1 MKISYATTFDIRK
14 PETWAKRHLG
24 LFNAGARIIQA
35 LEQENLTVESLGTL
49 SRKSCLR
56 NKTKWLLYKN
66 LYSRDFCSWA
76 DPAVS
81 KDYAHQI
88 QKKLTQ
94 VNSDILLCL
103 ENAIPLAMV
112 EPDRP
117 MVLWTDTTLGSLI
130 DFYPHMSNLCAET
143 KANILQMERN
153 VLEKCSLLIVNSSWA
168 VKKAVEL
175 YDISPEKIKVIPR
188 VSSRPHNLSSA
199 DVKAVIAQ
207 REETIC
213 RLLFIG
219 VDWWRKG
226 GSTALEAAKSLNARG
241 IRTELHIVGC
251 FPPAD
256 LPDFVKVHGFI
267 DRATSEGQAKMDRL
281 FRDTHFLIYPTQADA
296 LGMALGEAGAYGIP
310 ALATD
315 VGGISDLVKA
325 GVTGKTFALDS
336 NTDDYCEFV
345 APYMSNMSRYQALA
359 HSTLDYYCQYAGES
373 AVGKQAKLELS
384 ALVGN

>member
-1 MKISYATTFDIRK
+1 MSR
-14 PETWAKRHLG
+14 RNCLG
-24 LFNAGARIIQA
+24 
-35 LEQENLTVESLGTL
+35 
-49 SRKSCLR
+49 
-56 NKTKWLLYKN
+56 NKAKWLLYKK
-66 LYSRDFCSWA
+66 LYGKDFCSWA

-81 KDYAHQI
+81 KSYARQI
-88 QKKLTQ
+88 QKRLTQ
-94 VNSDILLCL
+94 SNSDILLCL
-103 ENAIPLAMV
+103 ENAIPLAAV

-143 KANILQMERN
+143 KANILQMEKN
-153 VLEKCSLLIVNSSWA
+153 VLERCSLLIVNSSWA

-175 YDISPEKIKVIPR
+175 YDISPKKVKVIPR
-188 VSSRPHNLSSA
+188 ISSRPHNLSSA

-213 RLLFIG
+213 CLLFIG
-219 VDWWRKG
+219 VDWRRKG
-226 GSTALEAAKSLNARG
+226 GSTALEVAKTLNARG

-251 FPPAD
+251 SPPAD
-256 LPDFVKVHGFI
+256 FPEFVKVHGFI
-267 DRATSEGQAKMDRL
+267 DRATSEGRDKMDRL

-296 LGMALGEAGAYGIP
+296 LGMVLGEAGAYGIP

-315 VGGISDLVKA
+315 VGGISDLVSV
-325 GVTGKTFALDS
+325 GITGKTFALGSDA
-336 NTDDYCEFV
+336 DDYCEFV
-345 APYMSNMSRYQALA
+345 APYIRDMSRYRALA

-384 ALVGN
+384 TLVEN